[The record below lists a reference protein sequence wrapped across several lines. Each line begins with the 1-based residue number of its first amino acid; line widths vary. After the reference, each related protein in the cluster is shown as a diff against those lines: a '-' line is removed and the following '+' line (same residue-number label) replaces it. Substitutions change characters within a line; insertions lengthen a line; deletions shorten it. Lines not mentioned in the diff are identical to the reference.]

1 MSWNSNSGI
10 MLNKKSQMDVLKLPM
25 NEITEKSHEN
35 ISAYDLEDI
44 EDDYIR
50 RGHTKNT

>member
-1 MSWNSNSGI
+1 
-10 MLNKKSQMDVLKLPM
+10 MDVLKLPM

-44 EDDYIR
+44 EDDYVR
-50 RGHTKNT
+50 RRYNKNA